1 MALEDSCTMCH
12 TDFSVMPS
20 PHVFPALL
28 TRRNNFTRS
37 IAAASNHSATRISLS
52 QGQELCA
59 HVRPCPLNRLWPN
72 DLLAA
77 GDDPMSK
84 SRLHAF
90 SSRRRGAE
98 PTVRGHAYLLT
109 SACQMLARVFGL
121 VLRLA
126 SYRDAHRVSLRP

>member
-1 MALEDSCTMCH
+1 MALEDFFTMCH

-20 PHVFPALL
+20 PRVLPALL
-28 TRRNNFTRS
+28 TRRNNFPRS
-37 IAAASNHSATRISLS
+37 IAAAFNHSCNSHFTS
-52 QGQELCA
+52 QGRELCA

-98 PTVRGHAYLLT
+98 PTVRGR
-109 SACQMLARVFGL
+109 SRKVC
-121 VLRLA
+121 RLPLGGNITNIRGF
-126 SYRDAHRVSLRP
+126 ST